1 MTPRSPSPKE
11 KWESRYRADGFE
23 PNREPVPF
31 LVQAVGEL
39 KPGRA
44 LCLAAGAGRN
54 AVYLAEKGWAVTAVD
69 ISPAGLGWCRR
80 LAGERG
86 VEIET
91 VAADL
96 LSFDFGLEEWDLV
109 TNLYFHEPALFP
121 SVRAA
126 LKSGGHFLFQ
136 TYAKAQAKFGWGPSN
151 PGHLVE
157 PQELRH
163 AFSGWDLLHFCEAEN
178 EDESGRREAVV
189 QLLARKAL
197 RPRRAVQVEGDGRN
211 CSN

>member
-1 MTPRSPSPKE
+1 MTRQSPSPKE

-54 AVYLAEKGWAVTAVD
+54 AVYLAEQGFAVTAVD
-69 ISPAGLGWCRR
+69 ISPAGLAWCRR

-86 VEIET
+86 VGVET
-91 VAADL
+91 IAADL
-96 LSFDFGLEEWDLV
+96 LSFDAGVEKWDLV

-126 LKSGGHFLFQ
+126 LKCGGHFLFQ

-151 PGHLVE
+151 SDHLVDPE
-157 PQELRH
+157 ELRR
-163 AFSGWDLLHFCEAEN
+163 AFAGWELLHFAEVEN
-178 EDESGRREAVV
+178 EVESGRREAVV
-189 QLLARKAL
+189 QLLASK
-197 RPRRAVQVEGDGRN
+197 P
-211 CSN
+211 

>member
-11 KWESRYRADGFE
+11 KWESRYRAEGFE
-23 PNREPVPF
+23 PNRKPVPF
-31 LVQAVGEL
+31 LVRAARDL

-54 AVYLAEKGWAVTAVD
+54 AVYLAEKGWDVTAVD

-86 VEIET
+86 FEVETI
-91 VAADL
+91 AADL
-96 LSFDFGLEEWDLV
+96 LSFDAGVERWDLV
-109 TNLYFHEPALFP
+109 TNFYFHEPALFP
-121 SVRAA
+121 SSMAA

-136 TYAKAQAKFGWGPSN
+136 TYAKAQARLGWGPGN

-157 PQELRH
+157 PGELQR
-163 AFSGWDLLHFCEAEN
+163 AFAGWDLLHFAEAEN
-178 EDESGRREAVV
+178 EVESGRREAVV
-189 QLLARKAL
+189 QLHARK
-197 RPRRAVQVEGDGRN
+197 R
-211 CSN
+211 